1 MKTENYSNIGSAE
14 NGFELLYCEYGST
27 FHHGPLNTRSPFYE
41 NLYPNPSLAP
51 KNNAYKRFGVQERLF
66 RGLPIEATSSSN
78 NIRAPSLSSEI
89 ETSKPNENGSIKISS
104 NSSISNEKGGNS
116 SLSRTS
122 VTPIHANQDRNAESE
137 QPQSSA
143 SGEIDNIYNSVKK
156 MMTAYSTSDY
166 DEFLKPVSRI
176 LSMMVNWELLS
187 DKEIKTACKAL
198 SLIAHSKVNGVLA
211 ELEHATIMMNL
222 LNSQNIPLD
231 IQLAIVIINNNTSF
245 LMSNNLLFV
254 FIRRMDS

>member
-1 MKTENYSNIGSAE
+1 
-14 NGFELLYCEYGST
+14 
-27 FHHGPLNTRSPFYE
+27 
-41 NLYPNPSLAP
+41 
-51 KNNAYKRFGVQERLF
+51 
-66 RGLPIEATSSSN
+66 
-78 NIRAPSLSSEI
+78 
-89 ETSKPNENGSIKISS
+89 
-104 NSSISNEKGGNS
+104 
-116 SLSRTS
+116 
-122 VTPIHANQDRNAESE
+122 
-137 QPQSSA
+137 
-143 SGEIDNIYNSVKK
+143 

-245 LMSNNLLFV
+245 LMFNNLLFV